1 MDTGDT
7 ADSDKKSALDAAWVD
22 LVACFGIGK
31 DRKADPD
38 RALSRATAVALAKYG
53 IAERTAR

>member
-1 MDTGDT
+1 MDT
-7 ADSDKKSALDAAWVD
+7 ADSEKKSALDAAWGD

-38 RALSRATAVALAKYG
+38 RTVSRTTAVALSQYG

>member
-1 MDTGDT
+1 MMNTTDYE
-7 ADSDKKSALDAAWVD
+7 KKPALDAAWVD

-38 RALSRATAVALAKYG
+38 RALSHATAVALAKYG